1 MYFCQAKK
9 EKMKKL
15 LLVAVMAIVFLG
27 SCRSPESKLI
37 GDWKVTD
44 VKTDFGKMQLP
55 PALEA
60 HIVAE
65 QKKISFRIINDS
77 VMVLMLDNNTHEAKW
92 KMDKQHNISYYFT
105 SQPRFV
111 NRLGKWNG
119 NEIVSDS
126 KIPLGKLVVIYEK
139 K

>member
-1 MYFCQAKK
+1 
-9 EKMKKL
+9 MKKL
-15 LLVAVMAIVFLG
+15 LFMSVIAIVFLS
-27 SCRSPESKLI
+27 SCSRPESKLI

-44 VKTDFGKMQLP
+44 VKTDFGKTQLP
-55 PALEA
+55 PPLEA

-92 KMDKQHNISYYFT
+92 KMDKQHNISYHFT
-105 SQPRFV
+105 TQPSVV
-111 NRLGKWNG
+111 NKLGKWNG
-119 NEIVSDS
+119 NEIVSES
-126 KIPLGKLVVIYEK
+126 KMPLGKLVVTYEK

>member
-1 MYFCQAKK
+1 
-9 EKMKKL
+9 MKKI
-15 LLVAVMAIVFLG
+15 LLVAVLALVFLS

-37 GDWKVTD
+37 GNWKVSD
-44 VKTDFGKMQLP
+44 VKTDFGKTQLP
-55 PALEA
+55 PVLEA

-77 VMVLMLDNNTHEAKW
+77 VMVLILDNNTHEAKW

-105 SQPRFV
+105 TQPGLV
-111 NRLGKWNG
+111 YKLGKWND
-119 NEIVSDS
+119 NEIVTDT
-126 KIPLGKLVVIYEK
+126 KMPLGKLVVTYEK